1 MAEDGAPTDSA
12 RADRMSDI
20 AAHIMA
26 AIPDAY
32 LDDPHVL
39 AAALG
44 AVCGTFA
51 AATGTPGQ
59 FLGALI
65 AVAVSITSGDLVK
78 PT

>member
-1 MAEDGAPTDSA
+1 MAEDGAPSNSA
-12 RADRMSDI
+12 RADRMNSL
-20 AAHIMA
+20 AARVMA

-32 LDDPHVL
+32 LDDPYVL

-59 FLGALI
+59 FLGDLI
-65 AVAVSITSGDLVK
+65 AVAVSITSGRTADA
-78 PT
+78 T